1 MAIITTSGL
10 ISEIHGKI
18 GGIRFQRSKSGIIV
32 SSNSYPANKNSNL
45 QNISRVISSNLLNA
59 WTNLSDSQRLLWH
72 QFIQYMPV
80 HQKDNKSLFLSDQQ
94 TFIKFNSY
102 RLHYS
107 LPILISPKFYKCAIS
122 PISLSAASDDVN
134 LTIQADRAMISN
146 DEFIILF
153 MTIVFS
159 SSINNPGSRYKL
171 IKLVTTNT
179 DVYNITSLYT
189 AIFGRI
195 PQSGE
200 TLFIKYTNASKASG
214 FLFPFKSVKI
224 LL

>member
-1 MAIITTSGL
+1 MAKIIPSGL
-10 ISEIHGKI
+10 ISEITGKV
-18 GGIRFQRSKSGIIV
+18 GGSVFQRSQSGIILR
-32 SSNSYPANKNSNL
+32 SFTSPINKNSNL
-45 QNISRVISSNLLNA
+45 QNISRAISSTVLNA
-59 WTNLSDSQRLLWH
+59 WLSLTDSQRLLWQ
-72 QFIQYMPV
+72 QFIQYMPAK
-80 HQKDNKSLFLSDQQ
+80 QKHNKFLFLSAQQ
-94 TFIKFNSY
+94 VFIKFNSY
-102 RLHYS
+102 RLHYGFS
-107 LPILISPKFYKCAIS
+107 ILTSPKFYKCAIT
-122 PISLSAASDDVN
+122 PISLSATSDNIN
-134 LTIQADRAMISN
+134 LTVTANRAMVSN

-179 DVYNITSLYT
+179 DIYNITSLYT
-189 AIFGRI
+189 SIFGRI

-200 TLFIKYTNASKASG
+200 TLFIKYTNASKTSG